1 MKQTSLHEVHVQSGA
16 RMREFAG
23 WSMPVE
29 YSGIASEHEAVRSAA
44 GVFDV
49 GHMGEIEV
57 EGPEAER
64 FLQFMTTNDV
74 SRIVDGQAQY
84 SVLATPAGTVVDDLL
99 IYRRTRENFMLVVNA
114 ANVSKDLDWLRQHNH
129 FDARM
134 SDISD
139 RTGLIAIQ
147 GPKALDCLIHLSGAD
162 PADLPYYRFVETTLA
177 GVNGMLSRTGYTG
190 EDGFEFYY
198 PQGEGP
204 RLWEAILDAGKG
216 LGARPAGLG
225 ARNTLRLEAGML
237 LYGND
242 IDDSTTLFEAG
253 LGRIVR
259 LDCGDFVGRE
269 SLLAEKAAKPKRK
282 LAGFRMLGREIA
294 RDRYPV
300 FVEGRECGHVSSGS
314 PSITLKKNIGLA
326 YLPYEFSTPGTR
338 LEIGVRKRMC
348 HAEVVVTPFYRRRV

>member
-29 YSGIASEHEAVRSAA
+29 YSGIVSEHEAVRSAA

-74 SRIVDGQAQY
+74 SRIEDGQAQY

-99 IYRRTRENFMLVVNA
+99 IYRRTPENFMLVVNA
-114 ANVSKDLDWLRQHNH
+114 ANVSKDLDWLREHNH
-129 FDARM
+129 FDARVR
-134 SDISD
+134 DISD
-139 RTGLIAIQ
+139 FTGLIAIQ

-162 PADLPYYRFVETTLA
+162 PTGLPNYRFLETTLA

-198 PQGEGP
+198 PQGKGP

-216 LGARPAGLG
+216 LGALPAGLG

-259 LDCGDFVGRE
+259 LDCGNFVGRE
-269 SLLAEKAAKPKRK
+269 SLLAEKAAKPKRR

-300 FVEGRECGHVSSGS
+300 FVDGRERGHVSSGS

-326 YLPYEFSTPGTR
+326 YLPYESSTPGTP
-338 LEIGVRKRMC
+338 LEIRVRKRMC